1 MMKHWITAAL
11 AAAAAATAG
20 TAGAADPSDESGFYL
35 GGGVGEFQVDIDDF
49 DDVPATIDDYDSDD
63 TAYKLFGGFQANRW
77 FGMELAY
84 VNLGS
89 PDDEITPGTTVEI
102 ETDGF
107 APYLVGTIPVGP
119 FEFFGKAGYYFYDT
133 KVTVDSGGVV
143 SSGSDE
149 DEAFSWTAG
158 VGLTLMKTLNL
169 RLEYEEFDVED
180 TDDTNALWLT
190 AAFRF

>member
-1 MMKHWITAAL
+1 MIKQWITVAL
-11 AAAAAATAG
+11 AAAAATAAG
-20 TAGAADPSDESGFYL
+20 TAVAADASEDSGFYL

-49 DDVPATIDDYDSDD
+49 DDIPATIDDYDSDD
-63 TAYKLFGGFQANRW
+63 TAYKLFGGFRANRY
-77 FGMELAY
+77 FGMEAAY

-89 PDDEITPGTTVEI
+89 PEDEITPGTTVEI

-133 KVTVDSGGVV
+133 KVTVDSGGTTT
-143 SSGSDE
+143 SSSDE
-149 DEAFSWTAG
+149 DEAFTWTAG
-158 VGLTLMKTLNL
+158 IGLTLMKTLNL
-169 RLEYEEFDVED
+169 RLEYEDFHVED
-180 TDDTNALWLT
+180 ADDANALWLT